1 MDGNI
6 VKLIKTTDLID
17 KDMVKKWQSVKGIL
31 IKNAIQT
38 EIDVKASTSEA
49 YKFDLEG
56 LFINVIKIRPEYVY
70 PHIIVNGY
78 NSSQSYEGNRTK
90 FFIIDNQYLSM
101 FHSLFKRDK
110 RNKKK

>member
-1 MDGNI
+1 MAENI
-6 VKLIKTTDLID
+6 TNLIKSSYLID

-31 IKNAIQT
+31 IQNAIQT
-38 EIDVKASTSEA
+38 EIDVKASAAES

-78 NSSQSYEGNRTK
+78 NSSQSYDGNRTK

-101 FHSLFKRDK
+101 FHSLFKR
-110 RNKKK
+110 NKKI